1 MAVDD
6 NSFTFC
12 QRLWDVVDD
21 HFRNERLDQL
31 HRVLRITK
39 HITLLDSRHI
49 KVRRQLDPDINDC
62 ARQYLLFTL
71 TLLLHGSNLHQ
82 HILRHQHHFILLF
95 EHAGLYFS
103 KDAVADER
111 ALRLGAVLTDGGT
124 QWLGVIPGRQSQL
137 IEYFQ

>member
-71 TLLLHGSNLHQ
+71 TLLLHGSNLH
-82 HILRHQHHFILLF
+82 
-95 EHAGLYFS
+95 
-103 KDAVADER
+103 
-111 ALRLGAVLTDGGT
+111 
-124 QWLGVIPGRQSQL
+124 
-137 IEYFQ
+137 